1 MSRIQG
7 TVHRIL
13 TRNAQLRHRIV
24 WKPRGGRSE
33 GRSKQTLE
41 EERNSSIGSDGH
53 GRTGTTPV
61 TTTTTTTTTPS
72 SSSSSR
78 SEDVDAGRDQDLL
91 YLLSL
96 ASEEELEHIVSA
108 LHSGS
113 IFSPVVKSVVMHGS
127 KQHHGYELKHAPRS
141 EVERYI
147 EGRFR
152 FLAADALCIIREGG
166 MYPTYREVLER
177 LRRRLR
183 VDCRSSLDTPDLEME
198 VFLHLLSEGSDGGV
212 QRQVVTGDGEHGVS
226 SKSSPS
232 SSSSRRCEFIIQ
244 KIQTED
250 VLPALAKTAATV
262 ALTRTQWGLVRNLGS
277 VVMQRAAYHRALAF
291 VHAGSAEVGKRVMV
305 ERAKQRLVGAVVE
318 YTSVRT
324 LFSFVGPLLW
334 ASTACDLLLM
344 SLGTDYARLAKTVAL
359 LAQVRLL
366 HTSGWV
372 EGGD

>member
-1 MSRIQG
+1 
-7 TVHRIL
+7 
-13 TRNAQLRHRIV
+13 
-24 WKPRGGRSE
+24 
-33 GRSKQTLE
+33 
-41 EERNSSIGSDGH
+41 
-53 GRTGTTPV
+53 
-61 TTTTTTTTTPS
+61 
-72 SSSSSR
+72 
-78 SEDVDAGRDQDLL
+78 
-91 YLLSL
+91 
-96 ASEEELEHIVSA
+96 
-108 LHSGS
+108 
-113 IFSPVVKSVVMHGS
+113 
-127 KQHHGYELKHAPRS
+127 
-141 EVERYI
+141 
-147 EGRFR
+147 
-152 FLAADALCIIREGG
+152 

-212 QRQVVTGDGEHGVS
+212 ERQVGTGDGEHGVS